1 MFRVVVASI
10 PSGWACSRADGWL
23 DMNLSEDVRS
33 VAERLIRAGT
43 PNYYRVLDLG
53 CGLAPLL
60 SDLKDLAGDN
70 PFFYQG
76 IDQSST
82 VAREA
87 AARFGVGDGAMTFS
101 AGDLLELC
109 SEEQLPWYNVVIARD
124 LVEHLGEA
132 EGLCEL
138 ISRVLVND
146 GVFYMRTPLVRD
158 SAEGSSEG
166 FTKEHFCSS
175 VVRRFER
182 QTLFD
187 LHLFESE
194 TDGKRH
200 INLLGHKRSIT
211 QFDRHHYA
219 FGYDR
224 GLSGLKALITPYV
237 DQVNHFGDEHRTIRH
252 EGYLASMTDQDFGT
266 VMDCLQR
273 AVDRIR
279 PGKRACY
286 MKDKLNVQ
294 HTGMRF
300 RLHQDATANWND
312 IIGPFEFVT
321 FGVPLEPV
329 VDASYG
335 GTRLVYE
342 QGHSTSLL
350 DCSSTSA
357 IDPEAYSA
365 SVGRPTRYLNCLAT
379 PGTYYAYDQ
388 YVLHDSSENQRSDS
402 RSVLFI
408 SCILTDD
415 ADIYSRS
422 FSRHFEPLLETRPGL
437 DIKRHSGRR
446 AQI

>member
-1 MFRVVVASI
+1 
-10 PSGWACSRADGWL
+10 
-23 DMNLSEDVRS
+23 
-33 VAERLIRAGT
+33 
-43 PNYYRVLDLG
+43 YYRVLDLG
-53 CGLAPLL
+53 CGRAPLL
-60 SDLKDLAGDN
+60 ADLKEVAGEN

-76 IDQSST
+76 IDLSST
-82 VAREA
+82 VVEEA
-87 AARFGVGDGAMTFS
+87 AARFAGGAGDVEFS
-101 AGDLLELC
+101 ARDLLDLC
-109 SEEQLPWYNVVIARD
+109 GEEQLPWYNVVIARD
-124 LVEHLGEA
+124 VVEHLDDV

-146 GVFYMRTPLVRD
+146 GVFYIRTPLALNV
-158 SAEGSSEG
+158 ATGSSEG
-166 FTKEHFCSS
+166 FTKEHFDRAVLRS
-175 VVRRFER
+175 FER

-194 TDGKRH
+194 TGGIRH
-200 INLLGHKRSIT
+200 LNLVGHKRSIT

-219 FGYDR
+219 FGFDR

-237 DQVNHFGDEHRTIRH
+237 DRVNHFGDEHRTIRH
-252 EGYLASMTDQDFGT
+252 EGYLASMTDQHFGT

-279 PGKRACY
+279 PGKRVCY

-294 HTGMRF
+294 HRGMRF
-300 RLHQDATANWND
+300 RLHQDATANWNE

-329 VDASYG
+329 LDAGYG
-335 GTRLVYE
+335 GTRLVHE

-388 YVLHDSSENQRSDS
+388 YVLHDSSENQRDDS

-415 ADIYSRS
+415 AD
-422 FSRHFEPLLETRPGL
+422 
-437 DIKRHSGRR
+437 
-446 AQI
+446 